1 MKVARNTILVVRTI
15 CWTLAGAAML
25 VVVIAAVRVKH
36 SKVCKAVVVDFK
48 GTETGEWFVEKKDV
62 LDLLTANGTN
72 KLQGRELG
80 TFKLQQLEAKLKKN
94 VWIRQAQVYFD
105 SKDILRVKVEE
116 RVPVARIFTSSGA
129 SYYIDSSLKRLP
141 LSDRTV
147 LKLPVFTGFPTD
159 RQRLKKTDS
168 VLLRQIIQMSAF
180 LRADPFWMAQVA
192 QVDIN
197 IKREFEIIPTVGNH
211 LIVFGKG
218 DEIEKKFRKLRLFYE
233 QVSAKAG
240 FDKYSVINIQYNGQ
254 VIGVRRENQ
263 RAQLSPAQ
271 ITIQNN
277 NN

>member
-48 GTETGEWFVEKKDV
+48 GPETGEWFVEKKDV